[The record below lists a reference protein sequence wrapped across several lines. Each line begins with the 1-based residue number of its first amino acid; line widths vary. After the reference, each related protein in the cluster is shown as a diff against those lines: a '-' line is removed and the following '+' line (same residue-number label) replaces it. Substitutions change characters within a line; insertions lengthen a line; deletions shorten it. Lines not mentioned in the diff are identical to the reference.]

1 MVKKKKTSERL
12 RVNKYYERNKE
23 WKKGKHH
30 ILTFARQQ
38 FERRLKN
45 ALARAVFFQVTS
57 RGQIDHEV
65 DLGPWYGSSCKDCMS
80 LPVRCVVDSS
90 GLY

>member
-1 MVKKKKTSERL
+1 M
-12 RVNKYYERNKE
+12 
-23 WKKGKHH
+23 KKGKASHPH
-30 ILTFARQQ
+30 ICEA
-38 FERRLKN
+38 
-45 ALARAVFFQVTS
+45 AVWETVEKCIGSRSFFQVTS

-65 DLGPWYGSSCKDCMS
+65 DLGPRYGSSRKDCMS